1 MQIIYILSLL
11 ILTIS
16 FILVKK
22 TDKKQNILSFF
33 CITIGTLFCYNT
45 FIAYILTF
53 FTIPVTLLSLSIINL
68 IFTAIFTF
76 VILRKKQIQTYEI
89 NKIDLLYISL
99 LGIAVLVVSYLNF
112 GFPFNI
118 KYETGDPSV
127 HYLMSEMFAEN
138 DSLLIEDTDEVYGKF
153 TTSKN
158 VSYVNS
164 GLIMKCLQGVIEPFY
179 NYNIFIAFGIFVLF
193 MTAFSMYATI
203 SRFAVDKK
211 TRFLAFVVSLIYTM
225 GYPLNSFLFGFE
237 YLSMGILLICLVF
250 DVVNYFKNKELSIP
264 FIIGILAL
272 LNFGVFSAYFMF
284 VPFLYPA
291 LWIYFCI
298 DSYEKYKRIFTK
310 KNLTL
315 LVTTLLIPFFL
326 GFIYHITPTI
336 YGVIIN
342 NKINTVATEEMNN
355 NTYTDT
361 TEKINNNINTETTEI
376 INNIANE
383 MNVDTV
389 NSQQTETI
397 FMTFKNLIINSFP
410 TYGYI
415 YVNLYSNM
423 LLLLPL
429 SIYLI
434 IKKWKENRF
443 EAMNMIFCIA
453 FIELLLV
460 GFLFGK
466 VSIYYLSK
474 NYFVLWFILFYLNY
488 KALVDLYKKHPR
500 VSFGVVGFYSI
511 LIILNLLFVDT
522 TLENQELNPNE
533 TPATVVEVFGANKTM
548 LKYKKTDFYQDE
560 LEILKYLKDNISYD
574 NKVEIIGDM
583 EQGYWAY
590 TLTRYINNKE
600 NIYIGRGQE
609 GLSIK
614 MLNAKK
620 DIEKADYIVYF
631 NRTNYYKKLEKR
643 IHELGDIIFENA
655 SGGIV
660 KCK

>member
-1 MQIIYILSLL
+1 MKIIYILSLM

-16 FILVKK
+16 FVLVKK
-22 TDKKQNILSFF
+22 TDKKQNILSFL

-45 FIAYILTF
+45 FIAYVLTF
-53 FTIPVTLLSLSIINL
+53 FTIPVTLLSLSIINFIFIA
-68 IFTAIFTF
+68 IFTA
-76 VILRKKQIQTYEI
+76 VILRNKQIQTYEI
-89 NKIDLLYISL
+89 NKIDLLYIAL
-99 LGIAVLVVSYLNF
+99 LGFAVIFVSYLNF

-127 HYLMSEMFAEN
+127 HYLTSEMFAEN
-138 DSLLIEDTDEVYGKF
+138 DSLLIQDVDEAYGGFK
-153 TTSKN
+153 TRKT

-164 GLIMKCLQGVIEPFY
+164 GLIMKCFEGVIDPFY
-179 NYNIFIAFGIFVLF
+179 NYNIFIVFGIFVLF
-193 MTAFSMYATI
+193 ITAVSMYTTI
-203 SRFAVDKK
+203 SRFAIDKK
-211 TRFLAFVVSLIYTM
+211 TRFLAFIVSLIYTM

-237 YLSMGILLICLVF
+237 YLSMGILLVCLVF

-264 FIIGILAL
+264 YIIGILAL

-291 LWIYFCI
+291 LWLYFCFY
-298 DSYEKYKRIFTK
+298 SYEKEKSIFTK
-310 KNLTL
+310 KNIVL

-326 GFIYHITPTI
+326 GFIYHIAPDI

-342 NKINTVATEEMNN
+342 SNI
-355 NTYTDT
+355 DT
-361 TEKINNNINTETTEI
+361 IDTETMF
-376 INNIANE
+376 NYSSHL
-383 MNVDTV
+383 VG
-389 NSQQTETI
+389 
-397 FMTFKNLIINSFP
+397 NSFSM
-410 TYGYI
+410 YGYI

-453 FIELLLV
+453 FIQLLIV
-460 GFLFGK
+460 GFLLSK
-466 VSIYYLSK
+466 VSIYYISK
-474 NYFVLWFILFYLNY
+474 NYFALWFILIYLNY
-488 KALVDLYKKHPR
+488 KALVEIYKMHPK
-500 VSFGVVGFYSI
+500 VSCGLVSFYSI
-511 LIILNLLFVDT
+511 LIILNLLFIDT

-533 TPATVVEVFGANKTM
+533 TPMTVVEVFGANKTI
-548 LKYKKTDFYQDE
+548 LKYKRTDFYQDE
-560 LEILKYLKDNISYD
+560 LEILKYLKDNISFD

-590 TLTRYINNKE
+590 TLTRYLNNKD
-600 NIYIGRGQE
+600 NYYTSKGQN
-609 GLSIK
+609 GLTIK
-614 MLNAKK
+614 MLNAKD
-620 DIEKADYIVYF
+620 DIEDADYILYF

-660 KCK
+660 KCNEQIIKNNI